1 MVKLTSPVIP
11 DLGSHCNNKCGRP
24 VEYSGARR
32 TNAHAIMKWGHLTQ
46 RNRSLVAANTCFQR
60 ILKNARLLPVA
71 IYVKEPNWI
80 AEVSSPAPAP
90 VYS

>member
-1 MVKLTSPVIP
+1 
-11 DLGSHCNNKCGRP
+11 
-24 VEYSGARR
+24 
-32 TNAHAIMKWGHLTQ
+32 MKWGHLTQ